1 LFGRVICHFDL
12 KLFVTQGIYI
22 SFTEKKG
29 KMNLMS
35 SKLTPFLF
43 SILLFSLFTGVLRA
57 QNIGNLSGVVLDS
70 AGVALS
76 SATVMLLKK
85 TDSTLVEFTL
95 SENDGRFRFEKISL
109 GDYLL
114 NITYLGY
121 KSFYRPLAFSATVPN
136 IALGNLILESQST
149 LLNEVVVEG
158 ERNPMS
164 IKKDTVE
171 YNAAAFQVQ
180 PNASVEDLLKKLPG
194 VQVDRSGNVQ
204 AQGETVN
211 RILVDG
217 KEFFGRDPKMATK
230 NLPANAIDKVQV
242 FDKKSDQAEFTGI
255 DDGQR
260 EKTINLTL
268 REDSRRG
275 SFGSL
280 NGGIGSQDRFQGKAN
295 LNKFGSKEKISFIGM
310 ANNINNQG
318 FSFEEYVGFT
328 GGMSRQGGFQIDGDS
343 PINNGNNTGFT
354 NTYSGGLNYTNSIN
368 KKTDLTA
375 SYFYSM
381 LDKQTDRTLFRE
393 NFLTDRTF
401 FNTEESKQN
410 NKNQSHRLNVV
421 LDHKLDSFQSI
432 RLTSRVTLRESKSLY
447 EGENATLNADFTP
460 SNQNIRTNT
469 SDGAATQLT
478 NDLLFR
484 KRLSKPGRSYSAN
497 FSFNLNNDGNF
508 GENLSENTFFRAGKN
523 RTDTI
528 KQRFEQDNERVTYGV
543 RISYTEPLFRLQYLE
558 MNYDYRHNDNNQFRE
573 VYDLAFGLNPYEK
586 FNTQLSNQYT
596 TDYNYHRGGANYRF
610 SGEKFNLTAGASL
623 QYSLLT
629 GDLILTEQHIEKK
642 YTNILPAVRM
652 RWDVGKGKNLS
663 ADYSTNVRE
672 PSLTQL
678 QPLVDNSNPLNI
690 YVGNPDLR
698 PEYSHNLATRFFS
711 FNQFSM
717 TNIFVFSNIGYTQN
731 KIRNTQIIDERYVTT
746 TRPEN
751 VANDLNISARANF
764 GTRIKPLKI
773 RINSNAGI
781 LKNKGLTYINGALST
796 TNSTN
801 LSGGLSIEN
810 QKKELFDWQ
819 LGLDWS
825 HSKTAYSIAT
835 QNARQFSVRTY
846 TANINI
852 PLFKKV
858 INVST
863 NLDYEIYSGLSAGF
877 NQAIPI
883 WNSGLSVFILKDK
896 KGELKLAAIDMLN
909 RNTGIS
915 RAADFNYTSDEQ
927 IRSLGRFFMLSFT
940 YTLKGVGGNPMGI
953 PQGMRIFM
961 R

>member
-1 LFGRVICHFDL
+1 MSTNL
-12 KLFVTQGIYI
+12 KLSLFC
-22 SFTEKKG
+22 
-29 KMNLMS
+29 
-35 SKLTPFLF
+35 LTLG
-43 SILLFSLFTGVLRA
+43 LLFCGNLSA
-57 QNIGNLSGVVLDS
+57 QNIGKLTGVISDS
-70 AGVALS
+70 TGGALS

-85 TDSTLVEFTL
+85 TDSTLVEFAL
-95 SENDGRFRFEKISL
+95 SENDGRFTFEKISL
-109 GDYLL
+109 GDFLL

-121 KSFYRPLAFSATVPN
+121 TSYYKSVSFSASSPSVD
-136 IALGNLILESQST
+136 LGKVSLEAQST
-149 LLNEVVVEG
+149 LLNEITVEG
-158 ERNPMS
+158 ERNPMT

-171 YNAAAFQVQ
+171 YNSAAFQVQ
-180 PNASVEDLLKKLPG
+180 PNANVEELLKKLPG

-230 NLPANAIDKVQV
+230 NLPASAIDKIQV
-242 FDKKSDQAEFTGI
+242 FDKKSDQAEFTGV

-268 REDSRRG
+268 KEDSRKG
-275 SFGSL
+275 SFGNV
-280 NGGIGSQDRFQGKAN
+280 NGGVGSEGRFQGKAS

-328 GGMSRQGGFQIDGDS
+328 GGMSRGGGVQIDGDS

-354 NTYSGGLNYTNSIN
+354 NTYSGGLNYTNTLSD
-368 KKTDLTA
+368 KTELNG
-375 SYFYSM
+375 SYFYSL

-393 NFLTDRTF
+393 NFLADRTF
-401 FNTEESKQN
+401 FNTEDSKQN
-410 NKNQSHRLNVV
+410 SQNQSHRLNVV

-432 RLTSRVTLRESKSLY
+432 KLTSRVTFRGSNTLY
-447 EGENATLNADFTP
+447 EGETETLNADYSP
-460 SNQNIRTNT
+460 SNSNIRTNT
-469 SDGAATQLT
+469 SEGSASQLT
-478 NDLLFR
+478 NDLLYRR
-484 KRLSKPGRSYSAN
+484 KLSKPGRSYSAN

-508 GENLSENTFFRAGKN
+508 GENLSENTFFKAGKS
-523 RTDTI
+523 RIDTI
-528 KQRFEQDNERVTYGV
+528 KQRFTQDNERISYGV
-543 RISYTEPLFRLQYLE
+543 RLSYTEPLFKKQYLE

-573 VYDLAFGLNPYEK
+573 VYDLAFGLNPFEK
-586 FNTQLSNQYT
+586 FNSQLSNKYT
-596 TDYNYHRGGANYRF
+596 TDYNYHRGGGNYRF
-610 SGEKFNLTAGASL
+610 SGEKFNLTAGASV

-629 GDLILTEQHIEKK
+629 GELILTEQNIEKK

-652 RWDVGKGKNLS
+652 RWEVGKGKNLS

-698 PEYSHNLATRFFS
+698 PEYSHNMGVRFFS

-717 TNIFVFSNIGYTQN
+717 TNLFIFSNIGYTQN
-731 KIRNTQIIDERYVTT
+731 KIRNTQVIDDQYITT

-751 VANDLNISARANF
+751 VANDLNISTRANF

-781 LKNKGLTYINGALST
+781 NRNKGLTYINGELSSTLST
-796 TNSTN
+796 SM
-801 LSGGLSIEN
+801 SGGISIEN

-819 LGLDWS
+819 IGMDWS
-825 HSKTAYSIAT
+825 NSNTSYSIAT
-835 QNARQFSVRTY
+835 QNARSFSVKTY
-846 TANINI
+846 TANINV
-852 PLFKKV
+852 PLFKKA
-858 INVST
+858 INLST

-883 WNSGLSVFILKDK
+883 WNSGLSVFVLKDK
-896 KGELKLAAIDMLN
+896 RGELKLAAIDMLN
-909 RNTGIS
+909 KNTGIS
-915 RAADFNYTSDEQ
+915 RTADFNYTSDEQ
-927 IRSLGRFFMLSFT
+927 IRSLGRYFMLSFT
-940 YTLKGVGGNPMGI
+940 YTLKGMGGNQMGM
-953 PQGMRIFM
+953 PPGGMRIFM

>member
-1 LFGRVICHFDL
+1 MSTNL
-12 KLFVTQGIYI
+12 KL
-22 SFTEKKG
+22 
-29 KMNLMS
+29 
-35 SKLTPFLF
+35 
-43 SILLFSLFTGVLRA
+43 SLFCLTLGFLCSGNLLA
-57 QNIGNLSGVVLDS
+57 QNIGKLTGVVSDS
-70 AGVALS
+70 TGGVLS

-85 TDSTLVEFTL
+85 TDSTLVEFAL
-95 SENDGRFRFEKISL
+95 SENDGRFKFEKISL
-109 GDYLL
+109 GDFLL

-121 KSFYRPLAFSATVPN
+121 SSYYTPVSFSASSPSVD
-136 IALGNLILESQST
+136 LGKVSLASQST
-149 LLNEVVVEG
+149 LLNEITVEG
-158 ERNPMS
+158 ERNPMT

-171 YNAAAFQVQ
+171 YNSAAFQVQ
-180 PNASVEDLLKKLPG
+180 PNANVEELLKKLPG

-230 NLPANAIDKVQV
+230 NLPASAIDKIQV
-242 FDKKSDQAEFTGI
+242 FDKKSDQAEFTGV

-268 REDSRRG
+268 KEDSRKG
-275 SFGSL
+275 SFGNL
-280 NGGIGSQDRFQGKAN
+280 NGGVGSEGRFQGKAS

-328 GGMSRQGGFQIDGDS
+328 GGMSRGGGIQIDGDS

-354 NTYSGGLNYTNSIN
+354 NTYSGGLNYTNTFSD
-368 KKTDLTA
+368 KTELNG
-375 SYFYSM
+375 SYFYSL

-393 NFLTDRTF
+393 NFLADRTF
-401 FNTEESKQN
+401 FNTEDSKQN
-410 NKNQSHRLNVV
+410 SQNQSHRLNVV
-421 LDHKLDSFQSI
+421 LDHKLDSFQSFK
-432 RLTSRVTLRESKSLY
+432 LTSRITFRGSNTLY
-447 EGENATLNADFTP
+447 EGETETLNADYSP
-460 SNQNIRTNT
+460 SNSNIRTNT
-469 SDGAATQLT
+469 SEGSASQLT
-478 NDLLFR
+478 NDLLYRR
-484 KRLSKPGRSYSAN
+484 KLSKPGRSYSAN

-508 GENLSENTFFRAGKN
+508 GENLSENIFFRAGKSKI
-523 RTDTI
+523 DTI
-528 KQRFEQDNERVTYGV
+528 KQRFTQDNERISYGV
-543 RISYTEPLFRLQYLE
+543 RLSYTEPLFKKQYLE

-573 VYDLAFGLNPYEK
+573 VYDLAFGLNPFEK
-586 FNTQLSNQYT
+586 FNSQLSNQYT
-596 TDYNYHRGGANYRF
+596 TDYNYHRGGGNYRF
-610 SGEKFNLTAGASL
+610 SGEKFNLTAGASV

-629 GDLILTEQHIEKK
+629 GELILTEQNIEKK

-652 RWDVGKGKNLS
+652 RWEVGKGKNLS

-698 PEYSHNLATRFFS
+698 PEYSHNMGVRFFS

-717 TNIFVFSNIGYTQN
+717 TNLFIFSNIGYTQN
-731 KIRNTQIIDERYVTT
+731 KIRNTQVIDDQYITT

-751 VANDLNISARANF
+751 VANDLNISTRANF
-764 GTRIKPLKI
+764 GTRIKPLKL

-781 LKNKGLTYINGALST
+781 VMNQGLTYINGALST

-801 LSGGLSIEN
+801 ISGGISIEN

-819 LGLDWS
+819 IGMDWRNS
-825 HSKTAYSIAT
+825 NTAYSIAT
-835 QNARQFSVRTY
+835 QNARSFSVKTY
-846 TANINI
+846 TANINV
-852 PLFKKV
+852 PLFKKA
-858 INVST
+858 INLSS

-883 WNSGLSVFILKDK
+883 WNSGLSVFVLKDK
-896 KGELKLAAIDMLN
+896 RGELKLAAIDMLN
-909 RNTGIS
+909 KNTGIS
-915 RAADFNYTSDEQ
+915 RSADFNYTSDEQ
-927 IRSLGRFFMLSFT
+927 IRSLGRYFMLSFT
-940 YTLKGVGGNPMGI
+940 YTLKGMGGNQMGM
-953 PQGMRIFM
+953 PAGGMRMFM

>member
-1 LFGRVICHFDL
+1 MLNKLNPILLTLAISLF
-12 KLFVTQGIYI
+12 
-22 SFTEKKG
+22 FTG
-29 KMNLMS
+29 MLHAQNMG
-35 SKLTPFLF
+35 KLT
-43 SILLFSLFTGVLRA
+43 
-57 QNIGNLSGVVLDS
+57 GVVLDS
-70 AGVALS
+70 AGGSLS
-76 SATVMLLKK
+76 AATVMLLKK
-85 TDSTLVEFTL
+85 ADSTLVEFAL
-95 SENDGRFRFEKISL
+95 SENDGRFNFEKISL
-109 GDYLL
+109 GDFLL
-114 NITYLGY
+114 NVTYLGY
-121 KSFYRPLAFSATVPN
+121 KSFYKPVSFTTANPTFDMGN
-136 IALGNLILESQST
+136 ILLEAQST
-149 LLNEVVVEG
+149 LLNEIVVEG
-158 ERNPMS
+158 ERNPMT

-171 YNAAAFQVQ
+171 YNSAAFQVQ
-180 PNASVEDLLKKLPG
+180 PNANVEELLKKLPG

-230 NLPANAIDKVQV
+230 NLPASAIDKIQV
-242 FDKKSDQAEFTGI
+242 FDKKSDQAEFTGV

-268 REDSRRG
+268 KEDSRKG
-275 SFGSL
+275 SFGNV
-280 NGGIGSQDRFQGKAN
+280 NGGVGSENRFQGKAS

-328 GGMSRQGGFQIDGDS
+328 GGMSRGGGIQIDGDS

-354 NTYSGGLNYTNSIN
+354 NTYSGGLNYTNTLS
-368 KKTDLTA
+368 KKTELNG
-375 SYFYSM
+375 SYFYSL

-393 NFLTDRTF
+393 NFLADRTF
-401 FNTEESKQN
+401 YNTEDSKQN
-410 NKNQSHRLNVV
+410 SKNESHRLNVV

-432 RLTSRVTLRESKSLY
+432 KLTSRVTLRSSNTLY
-447 EGENATLNADFTP
+447 EGETETLNADYSP
-460 SNQNIRTNT
+460 SNSNIRTNT
-469 SDGAATQLT
+469 SEGTASQLT
-478 NDLLFR
+478 NDLLYR
-484 KRLSKPGRSYSAN
+484 RRLSKPGRSYSAN

-508 GENLSENTFFRAGKN
+508 GENLSENTFFKAGKS
-523 RTDTI
+523 RIDTI
-528 KQRFEQDNERVTYGV
+528 KQRFDQDNERITYGV
-543 RISYTEPLFRLQYLE
+543 RLSYTEPLFKMQYLE

-573 VYDLAFGLNPYEK
+573 VYDLAFGLNPYER
-586 FNTQLSNQYT
+586 FNTQLSNKYT

-652 RWDVGKGKNLS
+652 RWEVGKGKNLS

-698 PEYSHNLATRFFS
+698 PEYSHNMGVRFFS

-717 TNIFVFSNIGYTQN
+717 TNLFIFSNIGYTQN
-731 KIRNTQIIDERYVTT
+731 KIRNTQVIDDRYITT

-751 VANDLNISARANF
+751 VANDLNLSTRANF

-781 LKNKGLTYINGALST
+781 NRNKGLTYINGALST
-796 TNSTN
+796 TNSTSI
-801 LSGGLSIEN
+801 SGGLSIEN

-819 LGLDWS
+819 IGIDWS
-825 HSKTAYSIAT
+825 NSNTSYSIAT
-835 QNARQFSVRTY
+835 QNGRQYSVKTY

-852 PLFKKV
+852 PLFKKA
-858 INVST
+858 INLSS
-863 NLDYEIYSGLSAGF
+863 NLDYEIYTGLSAGF

-883 WNSGLSVFILKDK
+883 WNSGLSVFVLKDK
-896 KGELKLAAIDMLN
+896 RGELKLAAIDMLN

-915 RAADFNYTSDEQ
+915 RTADFNYTSDEQ
-927 IRSLGRFFMLSFT
+927 IRSLGRYFMLSFT
-940 YTLKGVGGNPMGI
+940 YTLKGMGGNQMGM
-953 PQGMRIFM
+953 PPGGMRMMI
-961 R
+961 RG

>member
-1 LFGRVICHFDL
+1 MSTKLKSVLF
-12 KLFVTQGIYI
+12 
-22 SFTEKKG
+22 SFT
-29 KMNLMS
+29 LS
-35 SKLTPFLF
+35 F
-43 SILLFSLFTGVLRA
+43 LFTGLLNA
-57 QNIGNLSGVVLDS
+57 QNIGKLSGVVLDS
-70 AGVALS
+70 AGGSLN

-85 TDSTLVEFTL
+85 ADSTLIEFAL
-95 SENDGRFRFEKISL
+95 SENDGRFKFEKLSM
-109 GDYLL
+109 GDFLL
-114 NITYLGY
+114 NVTYLGY
-121 KSFYRPLAFSATVPN
+121 KSFYKSVTFSSAMPN
-136 IALGNLILESQST
+136 VNMGNVVLESQST
-149 LLNEVVVEG
+149 LMNEIVVEG
-158 ERNPMS
+158 ERNPMT

-171 YNAAAFQVQ
+171 YNSAAFQVQ
-180 PNASVEDLLKKLPG
+180 PNATVEELLKKLPG

-204 AQGETVN
+204 AQGETIN

-230 NLPANAIDKVQV
+230 NLPASAIDKIQV
-242 FDKKSDQAEFTGI
+242 FDKKSDQAEFTGV

-268 REDSRRG
+268 KEDSRKG
-275 SFGSL
+275 SFGNL
-280 NGGIGSQDRFQGKAN
+280 NGGIGTEERFQGKAS

-328 GGMSRQGGFQIDGDS
+328 GGMSRGGGAQIDGDS

-354 NTYSGGLNYTNSIN
+354 NTYSGGLNYTNTLS
-368 KKTDLTA
+368 KKTELNG
-375 SYFYSM
+375 SYFYSL

-401 FNTEESKQN
+401 FNTEDSKQN
-410 NKNQSHRLNVV
+410 SQNQSHRFNVV

-432 RLTSRVTLRESKSLY
+432 KLTSRITLRGSNTLY
-447 EGENATLNADFTP
+447 EGETATLNADYSP
-460 SNQNIRTNT
+460 SNSSTRTNT
-469 SDGAATQLT
+469 SEGTAKQLT
-478 NDLLFR
+478 NDLLYR
-484 KRLSKPGRSYSAN
+484 RRLSKPGRSYSAN

-508 GENLSENTFFRAGKN
+508 GENLSENTFFKAGKSKI
-523 RTDTI
+523 DTI
-528 KQRFEQDNERVTYGV
+528 KQRFDQDNERITYGV
-543 RISYTEPLFRLQYLE
+543 RLSYTEPLFKLQYLE

-573 VYDLAFGLNPYEK
+573 VYDLAFGLNPFEK
-586 FNTQLSNQYT
+586 FNTQLSNKFT
-596 TDYNYHRGGANYRF
+596 TDYDYHRGGANYRY
-610 SGEKFNLTAGASL
+610 SGEKFNITAGASL

-652 RWDVGKGKNLS
+652 RWEVGKGKNLS

-690 YVGNPDLR
+690 YVGNPNLR
-698 PEYSHNLATRFFS
+698 PEYSHNVGARFFS

-717 TNIFVFSNIGYTQN
+717 TNIFIFSNIGYTQN
-731 KIRNTQIIDERYVTT
+731 KIRNTQIIDERYITT

-751 VANDLNISARANF
+751 VANDLNLSTRANF
-764 GTRIKPLKI
+764 GTRIKPLKL
-773 RINSNAGI
+773 RINSNVGI
-781 LKNKGLTYINGALST
+781 NRNKGLTYINGALST

-819 LGLDWS
+819 IGIDWS
-825 HSKTAYSIAT
+825 NSKTAYSIAT
-835 QNARQFSVRTY
+835 QNARQYSVKTY

-852 PLFKKV
+852 PLFKKA
-858 INVST
+858 INLST
-863 NLDYEIYSGLSAGF
+863 NLDYEIYTGLSAGF

-883 WNSGLSVFILKDK
+883 WNSGLSVFVLKDK
-896 KGELKLAAIDMLN
+896 RGELKLAAVDMLN

-915 RAADFNYTSDEQ
+915 RSADFNYTSDEQ
-927 IRSLGRFFMLSFT
+927 IRSLGRYFMLSFT
-940 YTLKGVGGNPMGI
+940 YTLKGMGGNQMGM
-953 PQGMRIFM
+953 PAGGMRMFM

>member
-1 LFGRVICHFDL
+1 
-12 KLFVTQGIYI
+12 
-22 SFTEKKG
+22 
-29 KMNLMS
+29 
-35 SKLTPFLF
+35 
-43 SILLFSLFTGVLRA
+43 
-57 QNIGNLSGVVLDS
+57 
-70 AGVALS
+70 
-76 SATVMLLKK
+76 MLLKK
-85 TDSTLVEFTL
+85 ADSTLIEFAL
-95 SENDGRFRFEKISL
+95 SENDGRFKFEKLSM
-109 GDYLL
+109 GDFLL

-121 KSFYRPLAFSATVPN
+121 KSFYKSVTFSSAMPN
-136 IALGNLILESQST
+136 VNMGNVVLESQST
-149 LLNEVVVEG
+149 LMNEIVVEG
-158 ERNPMS
+158 ERNPMT

-171 YNAAAFQVQ
+171 YNSAAFQVQ
-180 PNASVEDLLKKLPG
+180 PNATVEELLKKLPG

-204 AQGETVN
+204 AQGETIN

-230 NLPANAIDKVQV
+230 NLPASAIDKIQV
-242 FDKKSDQAEFTGI
+242 FDKKSDQAEFTGV

-268 REDSRRG
+268 KEDSRKG
-275 SFGSL
+275 SFGNL
-280 NGGIGSQDRFQGKAN
+280 NGGIGTEERFQGKAS

-328 GGMSRQGGFQIDGDS
+328 GGMSRGGGAQIDGDS

-354 NTYSGGLNYTNSIN
+354 NTYSGGLNYTNTLS
-368 KKTDLTA
+368 KKTELNG
-375 SYFYSM
+375 SYFYSL

-393 NFLTDRTF
+393 NFLTNRTF
-401 FNTEESKQN
+401 FNTEDSKQN
-410 NKNQSHRLNVV
+410 SQNQSHRFNVV

-432 RLTSRVTLRESKSLY
+432 KLTSRITLRGSNTLY
-447 EGENATLNADFTP
+447 EGETATLNADYSP
-460 SNQNIRTNT
+460 SNSSTRTNT
-469 SDGAATQLT
+469 SEGTAKQLT
-478 NDLLFR
+478 NDLLYR
-484 KRLSKPGRSYSAN
+484 RRLSKPGRSYSAN

-508 GENLSENTFFRAGKN
+508 GENLSENTFFKAGKSKI
-523 RTDTI
+523 DTI
-528 KQRFEQDNERVTYGV
+528 KQRFDQDNERITYGV
-543 RISYTEPLFRLQYLE
+543 RLSYTEPLFKLQYLE

-573 VYDLAFGLNPYEK
+573 VYDLAFGLNPFEK
-586 FNTQLSNQYT
+586 FNTQLSNKFT
-596 TDYNYHRGGANYRF
+596 TDYDYHRGGANYRY
-610 SGEKFNLTAGASL
+610 SGEKFNITAGASL

-652 RWDVGKGKNLS
+652 RWEVGKGKNLS

-690 YVGNPDLR
+690 YVGNPNLR
-698 PEYSHNLATRFFS
+698 PEYSHNVGARFFS

-717 TNIFVFSNIGYTQN
+717 TNIFIFSNIGYTQN
-731 KIRNTQIIDERYVTT
+731 KIRNTQVIDERYITT

-751 VANDLNISARANF
+751 VANDLNLSTRANF
-764 GTRIKPLKI
+764 GTRIKPLKL
-773 RINSNAGI
+773 RINSNVGI
-781 LKNKGLTYINGALST
+781 NRNKGLTYINGALST

-819 LGLDWS
+819 IGIDWS
-825 HSKTAYSIAT
+825 NSKTAYSIAT
-835 QNARQFSVRTY
+835 QNARQYSVKTY

-852 PLFKKV
+852 PLFKKA
-858 INVST
+858 INLST
-863 NLDYEIYSGLSAGF
+863 NLDYEIYTGLSAGF

-883 WNSGLSVFILKDK
+883 WNSGLSVFVLKDK
-896 KGELKLAAIDMLN
+896 RGELKLAAVDMLN

-915 RAADFNYTSDEQ
+915 RSADFNYTSDEQ
-927 IRSLGRFFMLSFT
+927 IRSLGRYFMLSFT
-940 YTLKGVGGNPMGI
+940 YTLKGMGGNQMGM
-953 PQGMRIFM
+953 PAGGMRMFM

>member
-1 LFGRVICHFDL
+1 MSTKLKSVLF
-12 KLFVTQGIYI
+12 
-22 SFTEKKG
+22 SFT
-29 KMNLMS
+29 LS
-35 SKLTPFLF
+35 F
-43 SILLFSLFTGVLRA
+43 LFTGLLNA
-57 QNIGNLSGVVLDS
+57 QNIGKLSGVVLDS
-70 AGVALS
+70 AGGSLN

-85 TDSTLVEFTL
+85 ADSTLIEFAL
-95 SENDGRFRFEKISL
+95 SENDGRFKFEKLSM
-109 GDYLL
+109 GDFLL
-114 NITYLGY
+114 NVTYLGY
-121 KSFYRPLAFSATVPN
+121 KSFYKSVTFSSAMPN
-136 IALGNLILESQST
+136 VNMGNVVLESQST
-149 LLNEVVVEG
+149 LMNEIVVEG
-158 ERNPMS
+158 ERNPMT

-171 YNAAAFQVQ
+171 YNSAAFQVQ
-180 PNASVEDLLKKLPG
+180 PNATVEELLKKLPG

-204 AQGETVN
+204 AQGETIN

-230 NLPANAIDKVQV
+230 NLPASAIDKIQV
-242 FDKKSDQAEFTGI
+242 FDKKSDQAEFTGV

-268 REDSRRG
+268 KEDSRKG
-275 SFGSL
+275 SFGNL
-280 NGGIGSQDRFQGKAN
+280 NGGIGTEERFQGKAS

-328 GGMSRQGGFQIDGDS
+328 GGMSRGGGAQIDGDS

-354 NTYSGGLNYTNSIN
+354 NTYSGGLNYTNTLS
-368 KKTDLTA
+368 KKTELNG
-375 SYFYSM
+375 SYFYSL

-393 NFLTDRTF
+393 NFLTNRTF
-401 FNTEESKQN
+401 FNTEDSKQN
-410 NKNQSHRLNVV
+410 SQNQSHRFNVV

-432 RLTSRVTLRESKSLY
+432 KLTSRITLRGSNTLY
-447 EGENATLNADFTP
+447 EGETATLNADYSP
-460 SNQNIRTNT
+460 SNSSIRTNT
-469 SDGAATQLT
+469 SEGTAKQLT
-478 NDLLFR
+478 NDLLYR
-484 KRLSKPGRSYSAN
+484 RRLSKPGRSYSAN

-508 GENLSENTFFRAGKN
+508 GENLSENTFFKAGKSKI
-523 RTDTI
+523 DTI
-528 KQRFEQDNERVTYGV
+528 KQRFDQDNERITYGV
-543 RISYTEPLFRLQYLE
+543 RLSYTEPLFKLQYLE

-573 VYDLAFGLNPYEK
+573 VYDLAFGLNPFEK
-586 FNTQLSNQYT
+586 FNTQLSNKFT
-596 TDYNYHRGGANYRF
+596 TDYDYHRGGANYRY
-610 SGEKFNLTAGASL
+610 SGEKFNITAGASL

-652 RWDVGKGKNLS
+652 RWEVGKGKNLS

-690 YVGNPDLR
+690 YVGNPNLR
-698 PEYSHNLATRFFS
+698 PEYSHNVGARFFS

-717 TNIFVFSNIGYTQN
+717 TNIFIFSNIGYTQN
-731 KIRNTQIIDERYVTT
+731 KIRNTQIIDERYITT

-751 VANDLNISARANF
+751 VANDLNLSTRANF
-764 GTRIKPLKI
+764 GTRIKPLKL
-773 RINSNAGI
+773 RINSNVGI
-781 LKNKGLTYINGALST
+781 NRNKGLTYINGALST

-819 LGLDWS
+819 IGIDWS
-825 HSKTAYSIAT
+825 NSKTAYSIAT
-835 QNARQFSVRTY
+835 QNARQYSVKTY

-852 PLFKKV
+852 PLFKKA
-858 INVST
+858 INLST
-863 NLDYEIYSGLSAGF
+863 NLDYEIYTGLSAGF

-883 WNSGLSVFILKDK
+883 WNSGLSVFVLKDK
-896 KGELKLAAIDMLN
+896 RGELKLAAVDMLN

-915 RAADFNYTSDEQ
+915 RSADFNYTSDEQ
-927 IRSLGRFFMLSFT
+927 IRSLGRYFMLSFT
-940 YTLKGVGGNPMGI
+940 YTLKGMGGNQMGM
-953 PQGMRIFM
+953 PAGGMRMFM

>member
-1 LFGRVICHFDL
+1 MSTNL
-12 KLFVTQGIYI
+12 KLSLFCLSLG
-22 SFTEKKG
+22 
-29 KMNLMS
+29 
-35 SKLTPFLF
+35 FLF
-43 SILLFSLFTGVLRA
+43 SGNLSS
-57 QNIGNLSGVVLDS
+57 QNIGKLTGVVSDS
-70 AGVALS
+70 TGGALS

-85 TDSTLVEFTL
+85 TDSTLVEFAL
-95 SENDGRFRFEKISL
+95 SENDGRFTFEKISV
-109 GDYLL
+109 GDFLL

-121 KSFYRPLAFSATVPN
+121 TSYYKTVSFSASNPSLD
-136 IALGNLILESQST
+136 LGKVSLASQST
-149 LLNEVVVEG
+149 LLNEITVEG
-158 ERNPMS
+158 ERNPMT

-171 YNAAAFQVQ
+171 YNSAAFQVQ
-180 PNASVEDLLKKLPG
+180 PNANVEELLKKLPG

-230 NLPANAIDKVQV
+230 NLPASAIDKIQV
-242 FDKKSDQAEFTGI
+242 FDKKSDQAEFTGV

-268 REDSRRG
+268 KEDSRKG
-275 SFGSL
+275 SFGNV
-280 NGGIGSQDRFQGKAN
+280 NGGVGSEGRFQGKAS

-328 GGMSRQGGFQIDGDS
+328 GGMARGGGVQIDGDS

-354 NTYSGGLNYTNSIN
+354 NTYSGGLNYTNTLSE
-368 KKTDLTA
+368 KTELNG
-375 SYFYSM
+375 SYFYSL

-393 NFLTDRTF
+393 NFLADRTF
-401 FNTEESKQN
+401 FNTEDSKQN
-410 NKNQSHRLNVV
+410 SQNQSHRLNVV

-432 RLTSRVTLRESKSLY
+432 KLTSRVTFRGSNTFY
-447 EGENATLNADFTP
+447 EGETETLNADYSP
-460 SNQNIRTNT
+460 SNSNVRTNT
-469 SDGAATQLT
+469 SEGSASQLT
-478 NDLLFR
+478 NDLLYRR
-484 KRLSKPGRSYSAN
+484 KLSKPGRSYSAN

-508 GENLSENTFFRAGKN
+508 GENLSENTFFKAGKS
-523 RTDTI
+523 RIDTI
-528 KQRFEQDNERVTYGV
+528 KQRFTQDNERISYGV
-543 RISYTEPLFRLQYLE
+543 RLSYTEPLFKKQYLE

-573 VYDLAFGLNPYEK
+573 VYDLAFGLNPFEK
-586 FNTQLSNQYT
+586 FNSQLSNKYT
-596 TDYNYHRGGANYRF
+596 TDYNYHRGGGNYRF
-610 SGEKFNLTAGASL
+610 SGEKFNLTAGASI

-629 GDLILTEQHIEKK
+629 GELILTEQNIEKK

-652 RWDVGKGKNLS
+652 RWEVGKGKNLS

-698 PEYSHNLATRFFS
+698 PEYSHNMGVRFFS

-717 TNIFVFSNIGYTQN
+717 TNLFIFSNIGYTQN
-731 KIRNTQIIDERYVTT
+731 KIRNTQVIDDRYITT

-751 VANDLNISARANF
+751 VANDLNISTRANF

-781 LKNKGLTYINGALST
+781 NRNKGLTYINGALS
-796 TNSTN
+796 ST
-801 LSGGLSIEN
+801 LSTSMSGGISIEN
-810 QKKELFDWQ
+810 QKKDLFDWQ
-819 LGLDWS
+819 IGMDWS
-825 HSKTAYSIAT
+825 NSNTSYSIAT
-835 QNARQFSVRTY
+835 QNARSFSVKTY
-846 TANINI
+846 TANINV
-852 PLFKKV
+852 PLFKKA
-858 INVST
+858 INLST

-883 WNSGLSVFILKDK
+883 WNSGLSVFVLKDK
-896 KGELKLAAIDMLN
+896 RGELKLAAIDMLN
-909 RNTGIS
+909 KNTGIS
-915 RAADFNYTSDEQ
+915 RTADFNYTSDEQ
-927 IRSLGRFFMLSFT
+927 IRSLGRYFMLSFT
-940 YTLKGVGGNPMGI
+940 YTLKGMGGNQMGM
-953 PQGMRIFM
+953 PPGGMRIFM

>member
-1 LFGRVICHFDL
+1 MSTKL
-12 KLFVTQGIYI
+12 K
-22 SFTEKKG
+22 SF
-29 KMNLMS
+29 LY
-35 SKLTPFLF
+35 FLF
-43 SILLFSLFTGVLRA
+43 LSTLLTVNLNA
-57 QNIGNLSGVVLDS
+57 QNMGKLSGVVLDS
-70 AGVALS
+70 AGGTLS

-85 TDSTLVEFTL
+85 ADSTLVEFAL
-95 SENDGRFRFEKISL
+95 SENDGRFKFEKL
-109 GDYLL
+109 AMGDFLL
-114 NITYLGY
+114 NVTYLGY
-121 KSFYRPLAFSATVPN
+121 KSFYKPVTFSSATPN
-136 IALGNLILESQST
+136 VDMGNVVLESQST
-149 LLNEVVVEG
+149 LLNEITVEG
-158 ERNPMS
+158 ERNPMT

-171 YNAAAFQVQ
+171 YNSAAFQVQ
-180 PNASVEDLLKKLPG
+180 PNANVEELLKKLPG

-230 NLPANAIDKVQV
+230 NLPASAIDKIQV
-242 FDKKSDQAEFTGI
+242 FDKKSDQAEFTGV

-268 REDSRRG
+268 KEDSRKG
-275 SFGSL
+275 SFGNL
-280 NGGIGSQDRFQGKAN
+280 NGGIGSEERFQGKAS

-328 GGMSRQGGFQIDGDS
+328 GGMSRGGGIQIDGDS

-354 NTYSGGLNYTNSIN
+354 NTYSGGLNYTNTLSKN
-368 KKTDLTA
+368 TELNG
-375 SYFYSM
+375 SYFYSL

-393 NFLTDRTF
+393 NFLADRTF
-401 FNTEESKQN
+401 FNTEDSKQN
-410 NKNQSHRLNVV
+410 NRNLSHRLNVV
-421 LDHKLDSFQSI
+421 LDHKLDSFQSLK
-432 RLTSRVTLRESKSLY
+432 LTSRVTLRESNTLY
-447 EGENATLNADFTP
+447 DGETSTLNADYSP
-460 SNQNIRTNT
+460 SNSNIRTNT
-469 SDGAATQLT
+469 SEGAATQLT
-478 NDLLFR
+478 NDLLYR
-484 KRLSKPGRSYSAN
+484 RRLSKPGRSYSAN

-508 GENLSENTFFRAGKN
+508 GENLSENTFFKAGKS

-528 KQRFEQDNERVTYGV
+528 KQRFDQDNERITYGV
-543 RISYTEPLFRLQYLE
+543 RLSYTEPLFKLQYLE

-573 VYDLAFGLNPYEK
+573 VYDLAFGLNPFEK
-586 FNTQLSNQYT
+586 FNSQLSNKYT
-596 TDYNYHRGGANYRF
+596 TDYNYHRGGANYRY
-610 SGEKFNLTAGASL
+610 SGEKFNITAGASL

-652 RWDVGKGKNLS
+652 RWEVGKGKNLS

-698 PEYSHNLATRFFS
+698 PEYSHNVGARFFS

-717 TNIFVFSNIGYTQN
+717 TNIFIFSNIGYTQN
-731 KIRNTQIIDERYVTT
+731 KIRNTQVIDDRYITT

-751 VANDLNISARANF
+751 VANDLNFSTRANF

-781 LKNKGLTYINGALST
+781 IRNKGLTYINGALST

-819 LGLDWS
+819 IGIDWTN
-825 HSKTAYSIAT
+825 SKTSYSIAT
-835 QNARQFSVRTY
+835 QNAREYSVRTY

-852 PLFKKV
+852 PLFKKA
-858 INVST
+858 INLSS

-915 RAADFNYTSDEQ
+915 RSADFNYTSDEQ
-927 IRSLGRFFMLSFT
+927 IRSLGRYFMLSFT
-940 YTLKGVGGNPMGI
+940 YSIKGKGMVNNPMGM
-953 PQGMRIFM
+953 PSGTRIFM

>member
-1 LFGRVICHFDL
+1 
-12 KLFVTQGIYI
+12 
-22 SFTEKKG
+22 
-29 KMNLMS
+29 MNLMS

-652 RWDVGKGKNLS
+652 RWEVGKGKNLS

>member
-1 LFGRVICHFDL
+1 MSTNL
-12 KLFVTQGIYI
+12 KLIIF
-22 SFTEKKG
+22 F
-29 KMNLMS
+29 
-35 SKLTPFLF
+35 LTLG
-43 SILLFSLFTGVLRA
+43 LLFCGNLSA
-57 QNIGNLSGVVLDS
+57 QNIGKLTGVVSDS
-70 AGVALS
+70 TGGALS

-85 TDSTLVEFTL
+85 TDSTLVEFAL
-95 SENDGRFRFEKISL
+95 SENDGRFKFEKISL
-109 GDYLL
+109 GDFLL

-121 KSFYRPLAFSATVPN
+121 TSFYKSVSFSTSSPS
-136 IALGNLILESQST
+136 IDLGKVSLEAQST
-149 LLNEVVVEG
+149 LLNEITVEG
-158 ERNPMS
+158 ERNPMT

-171 YNAAAFQVQ
+171 YNSAAFQVQ
-180 PNASVEDLLKKLPG
+180 PNANVEELLKKLPG

-230 NLPANAIDKVQV
+230 NLPASAIDKIQV
-242 FDKKSDQAEFTGI
+242 FDKKSDQAEFTGV

-268 REDSRRG
+268 KEDSRKG
-275 SFGSL
+275 SFGNL
-280 NGGIGSQDRFQGKAN
+280 NGGVGSEGRFQGKAS

-328 GGMSRQGGFQIDGDS
+328 GGMSRGGGVQIDGDS

-354 NTYSGGLNYTNSIN
+354 NTYSGGLNYTNTLSD
-368 KKTDLTA
+368 KTELNG
-375 SYFYSM
+375 SYFYSL

-393 NFLTDRTF
+393 NFLADRTF
-401 FNTEESKQN
+401 FNTEDSKQN
-410 NKNQSHRLNVV
+410 SQNQSHRLNVV

-432 RLTSRVTLRESKSLY
+432 KLTSRVTFRGSNTLY
-447 EGENATLNADFTP
+447 EGETETLNSDYSP
-460 SNQNIRTNT
+460 SNSNIRINT
-469 SDGAATQLT
+469 SEGSASQVT
-478 NDLLFR
+478 NDLLYRR
-484 KRLSKPGRSYSAN
+484 KLSKPGRSYSAN

-508 GENLSENTFFRAGKN
+508 GENLSENTFFKAGKS
-523 RTDTI
+523 RIDTI
-528 KQRFEQDNERVTYGV
+528 KQRFTQDNERISYGV
-543 RISYTEPLFRLQYLE
+543 RLSYTEPLFKKQYLE

-573 VYDLAFGLNPYEK
+573 VYDLAFGLNPFEK
-586 FNTQLSNQYT
+586 FNSQLSNKYT
-596 TDYNYHRGGANYRF
+596 TDYNYHRGGGNYRF
-610 SGEKFNLTAGASL
+610 SGEKFNLTAGASI

-629 GDLILTEQHIEKK
+629 GELILTEQNIEKK

-652 RWDVGKGKNLS
+652 RWEVGKGKNLS

-698 PEYSHNLATRFFS
+698 PEYSHNMGVRFFS

-717 TNIFVFSNIGYTQN
+717 TNLFIFSNIGYTQN
-731 KIRNTQIIDERYVTT
+731 KIRNTQVIDDRYITT

-751 VANDLNISARANF
+751 VANDLNISTRANF
-764 GTRIKPLKI
+764 GTRIKPLKL

-781 LKNKGLTYINGALST
+781 VMNQGLTYINGALST

-801 LSGGLSIEN
+801 ISGGISIEN
-810 QKKELFDWQ
+810 QKKDLFDWQ
-819 LGLDWS
+819 IGMDWRNS
-825 HSKTAYSIAT
+825 NTSYSIAT
-835 QNARQFSVRTY
+835 QNARSFSVKTY
-846 TANINI
+846 TANINV
-852 PLFKKV
+852 PLFKKA
-858 INVST
+858 INLST

-883 WNSGLSVFILKDK
+883 WNSGLSVFVLKDK
-896 KGELKLAAIDMLN
+896 RGELKLAAIDMLN
-909 RNTGIS
+909 KNTGIS
-915 RAADFNYTSDEQ
+915 RNADFNYTSDEQ
-927 IRSLGRFFMLSFT
+927 IRSLGRYFMLSFT
-940 YTLKGVGGNPMGI
+940 YTLKGMGGNQMGM
-953 PQGMRIFM
+953 PAGGMRMFM

>member
-1 LFGRVICHFDL
+1 MSTKL
-12 KLFVTQGIYI
+12 KFYFFV
-22 SFTEKKG
+22 SF
-29 KMNLMS
+29 L
-35 SKLTPFLF
+35 
-43 SILLFSLFTGVLRA
+43 ITGTLNA
-57 QNIGNLSGVVLDS
+57 QNIGKLSGVVLDS
-70 AGVALS
+70 AGGSLS

-85 TDSTLVEFTL
+85 ADSTLVEFAL
-95 SENDGRFRFEKISL
+95 SENDGRFKFEKVSI

-114 NITYLGY
+114 NVTYLGY
-121 KSFYRPLAFSATVPN
+121 KSFYKPVTFSSSAPN
-136 IALGNLILESQST
+136 IDMGNVLLESQST
-149 LLNEVVVEG
+149 LLNEITVEG
-158 ERNPMS
+158 ERNPMT

-171 YNAAAFQVQ
+171 YNSAAFQVQ
-180 PNASVEDLLKKLPG
+180 PNANVEELLKKLPG

-230 NLPANAIDKVQV
+230 NLPASAIDKIQV
-242 FDKKSDQAEFTGI
+242 FDKKSDQAEFTGV

-268 REDSRRG
+268 KEDSRKG
-275 SFGSL
+275 SFGNL
-280 NGGIGSQDRFQGKAN
+280 NGGIGSEERFQGKAS

-328 GGMSRQGGFQIDGDS
+328 GGMSRGGGIQIDGDS

-354 NTYSGGLNYTNSIN
+354 NTYSGGLNYTNTLSKN
-368 KKTDLTA
+368 TELNG
-375 SYFYSM
+375 SYFYSL

-393 NFLTDRTF
+393 NFLADRTF
-401 FNTEESKQN
+401 FNTEDSKQN
-410 NKNQSHRLNVV
+410 NRNLSHRLNVV
-421 LDHKLDSFQSI
+421 LDHKIDSFQSLK
-432 RLTSRVTLRESKSLY
+432 LTSRVTLRESNTLY
-447 EGENATLNADFTP
+447 EGETSTLNADYSP
-460 SNQNIRTNT
+460 SNSNIRTNT
-469 SDGAATQLT
+469 SEGAATQLT

-484 KRLSKPGRSYSAN
+484 KRLAKPGRSYSAN

-508 GENLSENTFFRAGKN
+508 GENLSENTFFKAGKS

-528 KQRFEQDNERVTYGV
+528 KQRFDQDNERITYGV
-543 RISYTEPLFRLQYLE
+543 RLSYTEPLFKLQYLE

-573 VYDLAFGLNPYEK
+573 VYDLAFGLNPFEK
-586 FNTQLSNQYT
+586 FNSQLSNKYT
-596 TDYNYHRGGANYRF
+596 TDYNYHRGGANYRY
-610 SGEKFNLTAGASL
+610 SGEKFNITAGASL

-652 RWDVGKGKNLS
+652 RWEVGKGKNLS

-698 PEYSHNLATRFFS
+698 PEYSHNVGARFFS

-717 TNIFVFSNIGYTQN
+717 TNIFIFSNIGYTQN
-731 KIRNTQIIDERYVTT
+731 KIRNTQVIDDRYITT

-751 VANDLNISARANF
+751 VANDLNFSTRANF

-781 LKNKGLTYINGALST
+781 NRNKGLTYINGALST

-801 LSGGLSIEN
+801 LSGGISIEN

-819 LGLDWS
+819 IGIDWS
-825 HSKTAYSIAT
+825 NSNTSYSIAT
-835 QNARQFSVRTY
+835 QNARQYSVKTY
-846 TANINI
+846 TANVNI
-852 PLFKKV
+852 PLFKKA
-858 INVST
+858 INLSS
-863 NLDYEIYSGLSAGF
+863 NLDYEIYTGLSAGF

-896 KGELKLAAIDMLN
+896 KGELKLAAVDMLN

-915 RAADFNYTSDEQ
+915 RSADFNYTSDEQ
-927 IRSLGRFFMLSFT
+927 IRSLGRYFMLSFT
-940 YTLKGVGGNPMGI
+940 YSIKGKGMVSNPMGM
-953 PQGMRIFM
+953 PPGTRIFM
-961 R
+961 RQ

>member
-1 LFGRVICHFDL
+1 MSTKLKSVLF
-12 KLFVTQGIYI
+12 
-22 SFTEKKG
+22 SFT
-29 KMNLMS
+29 LS
-35 SKLTPFLF
+35 F
-43 SILLFSLFTGVLRA
+43 LFTGFLNA
-57 QNIGNLSGVVLDS
+57 QNIGKLSGVVLDS
-70 AGVALS
+70 AGGSLN

-85 TDSTLVEFTL
+85 ADSTLIEFAL
-95 SENDGRFRFEKISL
+95 SENDGRFKFEKLSM
-109 GDYLL
+109 GDFLL
-114 NITYLGY
+114 NVTYLGY
-121 KSFYRPLAFSATVPN
+121 KSFYKSVTFSSAMPN
-136 IALGNLILESQST
+136 VNMGNVVLESQST
-149 LLNEVVVEG
+149 LMNEIVVEG
-158 ERNPMS
+158 ERNPMT

-171 YNAAAFQVQ
+171 YNSAAFQVQ
-180 PNASVEDLLKKLPG
+180 PNATVEELLKKLPG

-204 AQGETVN
+204 AQGETIN

-230 NLPANAIDKVQV
+230 NLPASAIDKIQV
-242 FDKKSDQAEFTGI
+242 FDKKSDQAEFTGV

-268 REDSRRG
+268 KEDSRKG
-275 SFGSL
+275 SFGNL
-280 NGGIGSQDRFQGKAN
+280 NGGIGTEERFQGKAS

-328 GGMSRQGGFQIDGDS
+328 GGMSRGGGVQIDGDS

-354 NTYSGGLNYTNSIN
+354 NTYSGGLNYTNTLS
-368 KKTDLTA
+368 KKTELNG
-375 SYFYSM
+375 SYFYSL

-393 NFLTDRTF
+393 NFLTNRTF
-401 FNTEESKQN
+401 FNTEDSKQN
-410 NKNQSHRLNVV
+410 SQNQSHRFNVV

-432 RLTSRVTLRESKSLY
+432 KLTSRITLRGSNTLY
-447 EGENATLNADFTP
+447 EGETATLNADYSP
-460 SNQNIRTNT
+460 SNSSIRTNT
-469 SDGAATQLT
+469 SEGTAKQLT
-478 NDLLFR
+478 NDLLYR
-484 KRLSKPGRSYSAN
+484 RRLSKPGRSYSAN

-508 GENLSENTFFRAGKN
+508 GENLSENTFFKAGKSKI
-523 RTDTI
+523 DTI
-528 KQRFEQDNERVTYGV
+528 KQRFDQDNERITYGV
-543 RISYTEPLFRLQYLE
+543 RLSYTEPLFKLQYLE

-573 VYDLAFGLNPYEK
+573 VYDLAFGLNPFEK
-586 FNTQLSNQYT
+586 FNTQLSNKFT
-596 TDYNYHRGGANYRF
+596 TDYDYHRGGANYRY
-610 SGEKFNLTAGASL
+610 SGEKFNITAGASL

-652 RWDVGKGKNLS
+652 RWEVGKGKNLS

-690 YVGNPDLR
+690 YVGNPNLR
-698 PEYSHNLATRFFS
+698 PEYSHNVGARFFS

-717 TNIFVFSNIGYTQN
+717 TNIFIFSNIGYTQN
-731 KIRNTQIIDERYVTT
+731 KIRNTQIIDERYITT

-751 VANDLNISARANF
+751 VANDLNLSTRANF
-764 GTRIKPLKI
+764 GTRIKPLKL
-773 RINSNAGI
+773 RINSNVGI
-781 LKNKGLTYINGALST
+781 NRNKGLTYINGALST

-819 LGLDWS
+819 IGIDWS
-825 HSKTAYSIAT
+825 NSKTAYSIAT
-835 QNARQFSVRTY
+835 QNARQYSVKTY

-852 PLFKKV
+852 PLFKKA
-858 INVST
+858 INLST
-863 NLDYEIYSGLSAGF
+863 NLDYEIYTGLSAGF

-883 WNSGLSVFILKDK
+883 WNSGLSVFVLKDK
-896 KGELKLAAIDMLN
+896 RGELKLAAVDMLN

-915 RAADFNYTSDEQ
+915 RSADFNYTSDEQ
-927 IRSLGRFFMLSFT
+927 IRSLGRYFMLSFT
-940 YTLKGVGGNPMGI
+940 YTLKGMGGNQMGM
-953 PQGMRIFM
+953 PAGGMRMFM

>member
-1 LFGRVICHFDL
+1 MSTKL
-12 KLFVTQGIYI
+12 K
-22 SFTEKKG
+22 SF
-29 KMNLMS
+29 LY
-35 SKLTPFLF
+35 FLF
-43 SILLFSLFTGVLRA
+43 LSTLLTVNLNA
-57 QNIGNLSGVVLDS
+57 QNMGKLSGVVLDS
-70 AGVALS
+70 AGGTLS

-85 TDSTLVEFTL
+85 ADSTLVEFAL
-95 SENDGRFRFEKISL
+95 SENDGRFKFEKL
-109 GDYLL
+109 AMGDFLL
-114 NITYLGY
+114 NVTYLGY
-121 KSFYRPLAFSATVPN
+121 KSFYNPVTFSSATPN
-136 IALGNLILESQST
+136 VDMGNVVLESQST
-149 LLNEVVVEG
+149 LLNEITVEG
-158 ERNPMS
+158 ERNPMT

-171 YNAAAFQVQ
+171 YNSAAFQVQ
-180 PNASVEDLLKKLPG
+180 PNANVEELLKKLPG

-230 NLPANAIDKVQV
+230 NLPASAIDKIQV
-242 FDKKSDQAEFTGI
+242 FDKKSDQAEFTGV

-268 REDSRRG
+268 KEDSRKG
-275 SFGSL
+275 SFGNL
-280 NGGIGSQDRFQGKAN
+280 NGGIGSEERFQGKAS

-328 GGMSRQGGFQIDGDS
+328 GGMSRGGGIQIDGDS

-354 NTYSGGLNYTNSIN
+354 NTYSGGLNYTNTLSKN
-368 KKTDLTA
+368 TELNG
-375 SYFYSM
+375 SYFYSL

-393 NFLTDRTF
+393 NFLADRTF
-401 FNTEESKQN
+401 FNTEDSKQN
-410 NKNQSHRLNVV
+410 NRNLSHRLNVV
-421 LDHKLDSFQSI
+421 LDHKLDSFQSLK
-432 RLTSRVTLRESKSLY
+432 LTSRVTLRESNTLY
-447 EGENATLNADFTP
+447 DGETSTLNADYSP
-460 SNQNIRTNT
+460 SNSNIRTNT
-469 SDGAATQLT
+469 SEGAATQLT
-478 NDLLFR
+478 NDLLYR
-484 KRLSKPGRSYSAN
+484 RRLSKPGRSYSAN

-508 GENLSENTFFRAGKN
+508 GENLSENTFFKAGKS

-528 KQRFEQDNERVTYGV
+528 KQRFDQDNERITYGV
-543 RISYTEPLFRLQYLE
+543 RLSYTEPLFKLQYLE

-573 VYDLAFGLNPYEK
+573 VYDLAFGLNPFEK
-586 FNTQLSNQYT
+586 FNSQLSNKYT
-596 TDYNYHRGGANYRF
+596 TDYNYHRGGANYRY
-610 SGEKFNLTAGASL
+610 SGEKFNITAGASL

-652 RWDVGKGKNLS
+652 RWEVGKGKNLS

-698 PEYSHNLATRFFS
+698 PEYSHNVGARFFS

-717 TNIFVFSNIGYTQN
+717 TNIFIFSNIGYTQN
-731 KIRNTQIIDERYVTT
+731 KIRNTQVIDDRYITT

-751 VANDLNISARANF
+751 VANDLNFSTRANF

-781 LKNKGLTYINGALST
+781 IRNKGLTYINGALST

-819 LGLDWS
+819 IGIDWTN
-825 HSKTAYSIAT
+825 SKTSYSIAT
-835 QNARQFSVRTY
+835 QNARDYSVRTY

-852 PLFKKV
+852 PLFKKA
-858 INVST
+858 INLSS

-915 RAADFNYTSDEQ
+915 RSADFNYTSDEQ
-927 IRSLGRFFMLSFT
+927 IRSLGRYFMLSFT
-940 YTLKGVGGNPMGI
+940 YSIKGKGMVNNPMGM
-953 PQGMRIFM
+953 PSGTRIFM

>member
-85 TDSTLVEFTL
+85 TDSTLVEFAL

-652 RWDVGKGKNLS
+652 RWEVGKGKNLS

>member
-1 LFGRVICHFDL
+1 MSTKLKSVLF
-12 KLFVTQGIYI
+12 
-22 SFTEKKG
+22 SFT
-29 KMNLMS
+29 LS
-35 SKLTPFLF
+35 F
-43 SILLFSLFTGVLRA
+43 LFTGLLNA
-57 QNIGNLSGVVLDS
+57 QNIGKLSGVVLDS
-70 AGVALS
+70 AGGSLN

-85 TDSTLVEFTL
+85 ADSTLIEFAL
-95 SENDGRFRFEKISL
+95 SENDGRFKFEKLSM
-109 GDYLL
+109 GDFLL
-114 NITYLGY
+114 NVTYLGY
-121 KSFYRPLAFSATVPN
+121 KSFYKSVTFSSAMPN
-136 IALGNLILESQST
+136 VNMGNVVLESQST
-149 LLNEVVVEG
+149 LMNEIVVEG
-158 ERNPMS
+158 ERNPMT

-171 YNAAAFQVQ
+171 YNSAAFQVQ
-180 PNASVEDLLKKLPG
+180 PNATVEELLKKLPG

-204 AQGETVN
+204 AQGETIN

-230 NLPANAIDKVQV
+230 NLPASAIDKIQV
-242 FDKKSDQAEFTGI
+242 FDKKSDQAEFTGV

-268 REDSRRG
+268 KEDSRKG
-275 SFGSL
+275 SFGNL
-280 NGGIGSQDRFQGKAN
+280 NGGIGTEERFQGKAS

-328 GGMSRQGGFQIDGDS
+328 GGMSRGGGAQIDGDS

-354 NTYSGGLNYTNSIN
+354 NTYSGGLNYTNTLS
-368 KKTDLTA
+368 KKTELNG
-375 SYFYSM
+375 SYFYSL

-393 NFLTDRTF
+393 NFLTNRTF
-401 FNTEESKQN
+401 FNTEDSKQN
-410 NKNQSHRLNVV
+410 SQNQSHRFNVV

-432 RLTSRVTLRESKSLY
+432 KLTSRITLRGSNTLY
-447 EGENATLNADFTP
+447 EGETATLNADYSP
-460 SNQNIRTNT
+460 SNSSTRTNT
-469 SDGAATQLT
+469 SEGTAKQLT
-478 NDLLFR
+478 NDLLYR
-484 KRLSKPGRSYSAN
+484 RRLSKPGRSYSAN

-508 GENLSENTFFRAGKN
+508 GENLSENTFFKAGKSKI
-523 RTDTI
+523 DTI
-528 KQRFEQDNERVTYGV
+528 KQRFDQDNERITYGV
-543 RISYTEPLFRLQYLE
+543 RLSYTEPLFKLQYLE

-573 VYDLAFGLNPYEK
+573 VYDLAFGLNPFEK
-586 FNTQLSNQYT
+586 FNTQLSNKFT
-596 TDYNYHRGGANYRF
+596 TDYDYHRGGANYRY
-610 SGEKFNLTAGASL
+610 SGEKFNITAGASL

-652 RWDVGKGKNLS
+652 RWEVGKGKNLS

-690 YVGNPDLR
+690 YVGNPNLR
-698 PEYSHNLATRFFS
+698 PEYSHNVGARFFS

-717 TNIFVFSNIGYTQN
+717 TNIFIFSNIGYTQN
-731 KIRNTQIIDERYVTT
+731 KIRNTQVIDERYITT

-751 VANDLNISARANF
+751 VANDLNLSTRANF
-764 GTRIKPLKI
+764 GTRIKPLKL
-773 RINSNAGI
+773 RINSNVGI
-781 LKNKGLTYINGALST
+781 NRNKGLTYINGALST

-819 LGLDWS
+819 IGIDWS
-825 HSKTAYSIAT
+825 NSKTAYSIAT
-835 QNARQFSVRTY
+835 QNARQYSVKTY

-852 PLFKKV
+852 PLFKKA
-858 INVST
+858 INLST
-863 NLDYEIYSGLSAGF
+863 NLDYEIYTGLSAGF

-883 WNSGLSVFILKDK
+883 WNSGLSVFVLKDK
-896 KGELKLAAIDMLN
+896 RGELKLAAVDMLN

-915 RAADFNYTSDEQ
+915 RSADFNYTSDEQ
-927 IRSLGRFFMLSFT
+927 IRSLGRYFMLSFT
-940 YTLKGVGGNPMGI
+940 YTLKGMGGNQMGM
-953 PQGMRIFM
+953 PAGGMRMFM

>member
-1 LFGRVICHFDL
+1 MSTNL
-12 KLFVTQGIYI
+12 KL
-22 SFTEKKG
+22 
-29 KMNLMS
+29 
-35 SKLTPFLF
+35 
-43 SILLFSLFTGVLRA
+43 SLFCLTLGFLCSGNLLA
-57 QNIGNLSGVVLDS
+57 QNIGKLTGVVSDS
-70 AGVALS
+70 TGGVLS

-85 TDSTLVEFTL
+85 TDSTLVEFAL
-95 SENDGRFRFEKISL
+95 SENDGRFKFEKISL
-109 GDYLL
+109 GDFLL

-121 KSFYRPLAFSATVPN
+121 SSYYTPVSFSASSPSVD
-136 IALGNLILESQST
+136 LGKVSLASQST
-149 LLNEVVVEG
+149 LLNEITVEG
-158 ERNPMS
+158 ERNPMT

-171 YNAAAFQVQ
+171 YNSAAFQVQ
-180 PNASVEDLLKKLPG
+180 PNANVEELLKKLPG

-230 NLPANAIDKVQV
+230 NLPASAIDKIQV
-242 FDKKSDQAEFTGI
+242 FDKKSDQAEFTGV

-268 REDSRRG
+268 KEDSRKG
-275 SFGSL
+275 SFGNL
-280 NGGIGSQDRFQGKAN
+280 NGGVGSEGRFQGKAS

-328 GGMSRQGGFQIDGDS
+328 GGMSRGGGIQIDGDS

-354 NTYSGGLNYTNSIN
+354 NTYSGGLNYTNTFSD
-368 KKTDLTA
+368 KTELNG
-375 SYFYSM
+375 SYFYSL

-393 NFLTDRTF
+393 NFLADRTF
-401 FNTEESKQN
+401 FNTEDSKQN
-410 NKNQSHRLNVV
+410 SQNQSHRLNVV
-421 LDHKLDSFQSI
+421 LDHKLDSFQSFK
-432 RLTSRVTLRESKSLY
+432 LTSRITFRGSNTLY
-447 EGENATLNADFTP
+447 EGETETLNADYSP
-460 SNQNIRTNT
+460 SNSNIRTNT
-469 SDGAATQLT
+469 SEGSASQLT
-478 NDLLFR
+478 NDLLYRR
-484 KRLSKPGRSYSAN
+484 KLSKPGRSYSAN

-508 GENLSENTFFRAGKN
+508 GENLSENIFFRAGKSKI
-523 RTDTI
+523 DTI
-528 KQRFEQDNERVTYGV
+528 KQRFTQDNERISYGV
-543 RISYTEPLFRLQYLE
+543 RLSYTEPLFKKQYLE

-573 VYDLAFGLNPYEK
+573 VYDLAFGLNPFEK
-586 FNTQLSNQYT
+586 FNSQLSNQYT
-596 TDYNYHRGGANYRF
+596 TDYNYHRGGGNYRF
-610 SGEKFNLTAGASL
+610 SGEKFNLTAGASV

-629 GDLILTEQHIEKK
+629 GELILTEQNIEKK

-652 RWDVGKGKNLS
+652 RWEVGKGKNLS

-698 PEYSHNLATRFFS
+698 PEYSHNMGVRFFS

-717 TNIFVFSNIGYTQN
+717 TNLFIFSNIGYTQN
-731 KIRNTQIIDERYVTT
+731 KIRNTQVIDDQYITT

-751 VANDLNISARANF
+751 VANDLNISTRANF
-764 GTRIKPLKI
+764 GTRIKPLKL

-781 LKNKGLTYINGALST
+781 VMNQGLTYINGALST

-801 LSGGLSIEN
+801 ISGGISIEN

-819 LGLDWS
+819 IGMDWRNS
-825 HSKTAYSIAT
+825 NTAYSIAT
-835 QNARQFSVRTY
+835 QNARSFSVKTY
-846 TANINI
+846 TANINV
-852 PLFKKV
+852 PLFKKA
-858 INVST
+858 INLST

-883 WNSGLSVFILKDK
+883 WNSGLSVFVLKDK
-896 KGELKLAAIDMLN
+896 RGELKLAAIDMLN
-909 RNTGIS
+909 KNTGIS
-915 RAADFNYTSDEQ
+915 RNAYFNYTSDEQ
-927 IRSLGRFFMLSFT
+927 IRSLGRYFMLSFT
-940 YTLKGVGGNPMGI
+940 YTLKGMGGNQMGM
-953 PQGMRIFM
+953 PPGGMRMFM

>member
-1 LFGRVICHFDL
+1 
-12 KLFVTQGIYI
+12 
-22 SFTEKKG
+22 
-29 KMNLMS
+29 MNLMS

-773 RINSNAGI
+773 RINSNAGF

>member
-1 LFGRVICHFDL
+1 MSTNL
-12 KLFVTQGIYI
+12 KLILFCLALGLQFCG
-22 SFTEKKG
+22 
-29 KMNLMS
+29 NLS
-35 SKLTPFLF
+35 
-43 SILLFSLFTGVLRA
+43 A
-57 QNIGNLSGVVLDS
+57 QNIGKLTGVVSDS
-70 AGVALS
+70 TGGSLS
-76 SATVMLLKK
+76 SATVMLLRK
-85 TDSTLVEFTL
+85 TDSTLVEFAL
-95 SENDGRFRFEKISL
+95 SENDGRFKFEKISL
-109 GDYLL
+109 GDFLL

-121 KSFYRPLAFSATVPN
+121 TSYYTSVSFSTSSPSVDLGKLSLA
-136 IALGNLILESQST
+136 SQST
-149 LLNEVVVEG
+149 LLNEITVEG
-158 ERNPMS
+158 ERNPMT

-171 YNAAAFQVQ
+171 YNSAAFQVQ
-180 PNASVEDLLKKLPG
+180 PNANVEELLKKLPG

-230 NLPANAIDKVQV
+230 NLPASAIDKIQV
-242 FDKKSDQAEFTGI
+242 FDKKSDQAEFTGV

-268 REDSRRG
+268 KEDSRKG
-275 SFGSL
+275 SFGNL
-280 NGGIGSQDRFQGKAN
+280 NGGIGSEGRFQGKAS

-328 GGMSRQGGFQIDGDS
+328 GGMSRSGGAQIDGDS

-354 NTYSGGLNYTNSIN
+354 NTYSGGLNYTNTLSD
-368 KKTDLTA
+368 KTELNG
-375 SYFYSM
+375 SYFYSL

-393 NFLTDRTF
+393 NFLADRTF
-401 FNTEESKQN
+401 FNTENSKQN
-410 NKNQSHRLNVV
+410 SQNQSHRLNVV

-432 RLTSRVTLRESKSLY
+432 KLTSRVTFRGSNTLY
-447 EGENATLNADFTP
+447 DGETETLNSDYSP
-460 SNQNIRTNT
+460 SNSNIRTNT
-469 SDGAATQLT
+469 SEGSASQLT
-478 NDLLFR
+478 NDLLYRR
-484 KRLSKPGRSYSAN
+484 KLSKPGRSYSAN

-508 GENLSENTFFRAGKN
+508 GENLSENTFFRAGRS

-528 KQRFEQDNERVTYGV
+528 KQRFTQDNERISYGV
-543 RISYTEPLFRLQYLE
+543 KLSYTEPLFKKQYLE

-573 VYDLAFGLNPYEK
+573 VYDLAFGLNPFEK
-586 FNTQLSNQYT
+586 FNSQLSNKYT
-596 TDYNYHRGGANYRF
+596 TDYNYHRGGGNYRF
-610 SGEKFNLTAGASL
+610 SGEKFNLTAGASV

-629 GDLILTEQHIEKK
+629 GELILTEQNIEKK

-652 RWDVGKGKNLS
+652 RWEVGKGKNLS

-698 PEYSHNLATRFFS
+698 PEYSHNMGVRFFS

-717 TNIFVFSNIGYTQN
+717 TNLFIFSNIGYTQN
-731 KIRNTQIIDERYVTT
+731 KIRNTQIIDDRYITT

-751 VANDLNISARANF
+751 VANDLNISTRANF
-764 GTRIKPLKI
+764 GTRIKPLKL

-781 LKNKGLTYINGALST
+781 NRNKGLTYINGELSSTLST
-796 TNSTN
+796 SM
-801 LSGGLSIEN
+801 SGGISIEN
-810 QKKELFDWQ
+810 QKKDLFDWQ
-819 LGLDWS
+819 IGMDWS
-825 HSKTAYSIAT
+825 NSNTSYSIAS
-835 QNARQFSVRTY
+835 QNARSFSVKTY
-846 TANINI
+846 TANINV
-852 PLFKKV
+852 PLFKKA
-858 INVST
+858 INLST

-883 WNSGLSVFILKDK
+883 WNSGLSVFVLKDK
-896 KGELKLAAIDMLN
+896 RGELKLAAIDMLN
-909 RNTGIS
+909 KNTGIS
-915 RAADFNYTSDEQ
+915 RTADFNYTSDEQ
-927 IRSLGRFFMLSFT
+927 IRSLGRYFMLSFT
-940 YTLKGVGGNPMGI
+940 YTLKGMGGNQMGM
-953 PQGMRIFM
+953 PAGGMRMFM

>member
-1 LFGRVICHFDL
+1 MSTNL
-12 KLFVTQGIYI
+12 KL
-22 SFTEKKG
+22 
-29 KMNLMS
+29 
-35 SKLTPFLF
+35 
-43 SILLFSLFTGVLRA
+43 SLFCLTLGFLCSGNLLA
-57 QNIGNLSGVVLDS
+57 QNIGKLTGVVSDS
-70 AGVALS
+70 TGGVLS

-85 TDSTLVEFTL
+85 TDSTLVEFAL
-95 SENDGRFRFEKISL
+95 SENDGRFKFEKISL
-109 GDYLL
+109 GDFLL

-121 KSFYRPLAFSATVPN
+121 SSYYTPVSFSASSPSVD
-136 IALGNLILESQST
+136 LGKVSLASQST
-149 LLNEVVVEG
+149 LLNEITVEG
-158 ERNPMS
+158 ERNPMT

-171 YNAAAFQVQ
+171 YNSAAFQVQ
-180 PNASVEDLLKKLPG
+180 PNANVEELLKKLPG

-230 NLPANAIDKVQV
+230 NLPASAIDKIQV
-242 FDKKSDQAEFTGI
+242 FDKKSDQAEFTGV

-268 REDSRRG
+268 KEDSRKG
-275 SFGSL
+275 SFGNL
-280 NGGIGSQDRFQGKAN
+280 NGGVGSEGRFQGKAS

-328 GGMSRQGGFQIDGDS
+328 GGMSRGGGIQIDGDS

-354 NTYSGGLNYTNSIN
+354 NTYSGGLNYTNTFSD
-368 KKTDLTA
+368 KTELNG
-375 SYFYSM
+375 SYFYSL

-393 NFLTDRTF
+393 NFLADRTF
-401 FNTEESKQN
+401 FNTEDSKQN
-410 NKNQSHRLNVV
+410 SQNQSHRLNVV
-421 LDHKLDSFQSI
+421 LDHKLDSFQSFK
-432 RLTSRVTLRESKSLY
+432 LTSRITFRGSNTLY
-447 EGENATLNADFTP
+447 EGETETLNADYSP
-460 SNQNIRTNT
+460 SNSNIRTNT
-469 SDGAATQLT
+469 SEGSASQLT
-478 NDLLFR
+478 NDLLYRR
-484 KRLSKPGRSYSAN
+484 KLSKPGRSYSAN

-508 GENLSENTFFRAGKN
+508 GENLSENIFFRAGKSKI
-523 RTDTI
+523 DTI
-528 KQRFEQDNERVTYGV
+528 KQRFTQDNERISYGV
-543 RISYTEPLFRLQYLE
+543 RLSYTEPLFKKQYLE

-573 VYDLAFGLNPYEK
+573 VYDLAFGLNPFEK
-586 FNTQLSNQYT
+586 FNSQLSNQYT
-596 TDYNYHRGGANYRF
+596 TDYNYHRGGGNYRF
-610 SGEKFNLTAGASL
+610 SGEKFNLTAGASV

-629 GDLILTEQHIEKK
+629 GELILTEQNIEKK

-652 RWDVGKGKNLS
+652 RWEVGKGKNLS

-698 PEYSHNLATRFFS
+698 PEYSHNMGVRFFS

-717 TNIFVFSNIGYTQN
+717 TNLFIFSNIGYTQN
-731 KIRNTQIIDERYVTT
+731 KIRNTQVIDDQYITT

-751 VANDLNISARANF
+751 VANDLNISTRANF
-764 GTRIKPLKI
+764 GTRIKPLKL

-781 LKNKGLTYINGALST
+781 VMNQGLTYINGALST

-801 LSGGLSIEN
+801 ISGGISIEN

-819 LGLDWS
+819 IGMDWRNS
-825 HSKTAYSIAT
+825 NTAYSIAT
-835 QNARQFSVRTY
+835 QNARSFSVKTY
-846 TANINI
+846 TANINV
-852 PLFKKV
+852 PLFKKA
-858 INVST
+858 INLST

-883 WNSGLSVFILKDK
+883 WNSGLSVFVLKDK
-896 KGELKLAAIDMLN
+896 RGELKLAAIDMLN
-909 RNTGIS
+909 KNTGIS
-915 RAADFNYTSDEQ
+915 RSADFNYTSDEQ
-927 IRSLGRFFMLSFT
+927 IRSLGRYFMLSFT
-940 YTLKGVGGNPMGI
+940 YTLKGMGGNQMGM
-953 PQGMRIFM
+953 PAGGMRMFM

>member
-1 LFGRVICHFDL
+1 MSTKLKSVLF
-12 KLFVTQGIYI
+12 
-22 SFTEKKG
+22 SFT
-29 KMNLMS
+29 LS
-35 SKLTPFLF
+35 F
-43 SILLFSLFTGVLRA
+43 LFTGFLNA
-57 QNIGNLSGVVLDS
+57 QNIGKLSGVVLDS
-70 AGVALS
+70 AGGSLN

-85 TDSTLVEFTL
+85 ADSTLIEFAL
-95 SENDGRFRFEKISL
+95 SENDGRFKFEKLSM
-109 GDYLL
+109 GDFLL
-114 NITYLGY
+114 NVTYLGY
-121 KSFYRPLAFSATVPN
+121 KSFYKSVTFSSAMPN
-136 IALGNLILESQST
+136 VNMGNVVLESQST
-149 LLNEVVVEG
+149 LMNEIVVEG
-158 ERNPMS
+158 ERNPMT

-171 YNAAAFQVQ
+171 YNSAAFQVQ
-180 PNASVEDLLKKLPG
+180 PNATVEELLKKLPG

-204 AQGETVN
+204 AQGETIN

-230 NLPANAIDKVQV
+230 NLPASAIDKIQV
-242 FDKKSDQAEFTGI
+242 FDKKSDQAEFTGV

-268 REDSRRG
+268 KEDSRKG
-275 SFGSL
+275 SFGNL
-280 NGGIGSQDRFQGKAN
+280 NGGIGTEERFQGKAS

-328 GGMSRQGGFQIDGDS
+328 GGMSRGGGVQIDGDS

-354 NTYSGGLNYTNSIN
+354 NTYSGGLNYTNTLS
-368 KKTDLTA
+368 KKTELNG
-375 SYFYSM
+375 SYFYSL

-401 FNTEESKQN
+401 FNTEDSKQN
-410 NKNQSHRLNVV
+410 SQNQSHRFNVV

-432 RLTSRVTLRESKSLY
+432 KLTSRITLRGSNTLY
-447 EGENATLNADFTP
+447 EGETATLNADYSP
-460 SNQNIRTNT
+460 SNSSTRTNT
-469 SDGAATQLT
+469 SEGTAKQLT
-478 NDLLFR
+478 NDLLYR
-484 KRLSKPGRSYSAN
+484 RRLSKPGRSYSAN

-508 GENLSENTFFRAGKN
+508 GENLSENTFFKAGKSKI
-523 RTDTI
+523 DTI
-528 KQRFEQDNERVTYGV
+528 KQRFDQDNERITYGV
-543 RISYTEPLFRLQYLE
+543 RLSYTEPLFKLQYLE

-573 VYDLAFGLNPYEK
+573 VYDLAFGLNPFEK
-586 FNTQLSNQYT
+586 FNTQLSNKFT
-596 TDYNYHRGGANYRF
+596 TDYDYHRGGANYRY
-610 SGEKFNLTAGASL
+610 SGEKFNITAGASL

-652 RWDVGKGKNLS
+652 RWEVGKGKNLS

-690 YVGNPDLR
+690 YVGNPNLR
-698 PEYSHNLATRFFS
+698 PEYSHNVGARFFS

-717 TNIFVFSNIGYTQN
+717 TNIFIFSNIGYTQN
-731 KIRNTQIIDERYVTT
+731 KIRNTQIIDERYITT

-751 VANDLNISARANF
+751 VANDLNLSTRANF
-764 GTRIKPLKI
+764 GTRIKPLKL
-773 RINSNAGI
+773 RINSNVGI
-781 LKNKGLTYINGALST
+781 NRNKGLTYINGALST

-819 LGLDWS
+819 IGIDWS
-825 HSKTAYSIAT
+825 NSKTAYSIAT
-835 QNARQFSVRTY
+835 QNARQYSVKTY

-852 PLFKKV
+852 PLFKKA
-858 INVST
+858 INLST
-863 NLDYEIYSGLSAGF
+863 NLDYEIYTGLSAGF

-883 WNSGLSVFILKDK
+883 WNSGLSVFVLKDK
-896 KGELKLAAIDMLN
+896 RGELKLAAVDMLN

-915 RAADFNYTSDEQ
+915 RSADFNYTSDEQ
-927 IRSLGRFFMLSFT
+927 IRSLGRYFMLSFT
-940 YTLKGVGGNPMGI
+940 YTLKGMGGNQMGM
-953 PQGMRIFM
+953 PAGGMRMFM

>member
-1 LFGRVICHFDL
+1 MSTNL
-12 KLFVTQGIYI
+12 KLILF
-22 SFTEKKG
+22 F
-29 KMNLMS
+29 
-35 SKLTPFLF
+35 LTVG
-43 SILLFSLFTGVLRA
+43 LLFCGNLSA
-57 QNIGNLSGVVLDS
+57 QNIGKLTGVVSDS
-70 AGVALS
+70 TGGLLS

-85 TDSTLVEFTL
+85 TDSTLVEFAL
-95 SENDGRFRFEKISL
+95 SENDGRFKFEKISL
-109 GDYLL
+109 GDFLL

-121 KSFYRPLAFSATVPN
+121 SSYYTPVSFSASNPS
-136 IALGNLILESQST
+136 IDLGKVSLESQST
-149 LLNEVVVEG
+149 LLNEITVEG
-158 ERNPMS
+158 ERNPMT

-171 YNAAAFQVQ
+171 YNSAAFQVQ
-180 PNASVEDLLKKLPG
+180 PNANVEELLKKLPG

-230 NLPANAIDKVQV
+230 NLPASAIDKIQV
-242 FDKKSDQAEFTGI
+242 FDKKSDQAEFTGV

-268 REDSRRG
+268 KEDSRKG
-275 SFGSL
+275 SFGNV
-280 NGGIGSQDRFQGKAN
+280 NGGVGSEGRFQGKAS

-328 GGMSRQGGFQIDGDS
+328 GGMSRGGGIQIDGDS

-354 NTYSGGLNYTNSIN
+354 NTYSGGLNYTNTFSA
-368 KKTDLTA
+368 KTELNG
-375 SYFYSM
+375 SYFYSL

-393 NFLTDRTF
+393 NFLADRTF
-401 FNTEESKQN
+401 FNTEDSKQN
-410 NKNQSHRLNVV
+410 SQNQSHRLNVV

-432 RLTSRVTLRESKSLY
+432 KLTSRVTFRGSNTLY
-447 EGENATLNADFTP
+447 EGETETLNADYSP
-460 SNQNIRTNT
+460 SNSNIRTNT
-469 SDGAATQLT
+469 SEGSASQLT
-478 NDLLFR
+478 NDLLYRR
-484 KRLSKPGRSYSAN
+484 KLSKPGRSYSAN

-508 GENLSENTFFRAGKN
+508 GENLSENIFFRAGKS
-523 RTDTI
+523 RIDTI
-528 KQRFEQDNERVTYGV
+528 KQRFSQDNERISYGV
-543 RISYTEPLFRLQYLE
+543 RLSYTEPLFKKQYLE

-573 VYDLAFGLNPYEK
+573 VYDLAFGLNPFEK
-586 FNTQLSNQYT
+586 FNSQLSNQYT
-596 TDYNYHRGGANYRF
+596 TDYNYHRGGGNYRF
-610 SGEKFNLTAGASL
+610 SGEKFNLTAGASV

-629 GDLILTEQHIEKK
+629 GELILTEQNIEKK

-652 RWDVGKGKNLS
+652 RWEVGKGKNLS

-698 PEYSHNLATRFFS
+698 PEYSHNMGVRFFS

-717 TNIFVFSNIGYTQN
+717 TNLFIFSNIGYTQN
-731 KIRNTQIIDERYVTT
+731 KIRNTQVIDDQYITT

-751 VANDLNISARANF
+751 VANDLNISTRANF
-764 GTRIKPLKI
+764 GTRIKPLKL

-781 LKNKGLTYINGALST
+781 VMNQGLTYINGALST

-801 LSGGLSIEN
+801 ISGGISIEN
-810 QKKELFDWQ
+810 QKKDLFDWQ
-819 LGLDWS
+819 IGMDWRNS
-825 HSKTAYSIAT
+825 NTAYSIAT
-835 QNARQFSVRTY
+835 QNARSFSVKTY
-846 TANINI
+846 TANINV
-852 PLFKKV
+852 PLFKKA
-858 INVST
+858 INLSS

-883 WNSGLSVFILKDK
+883 WNSGLSVFVLKDK
-896 KGELKLAAIDMLN
+896 RGELKLAAIDMLN
-909 RNTGIS
+909 KNTGIS
-915 RAADFNYTSDEQ
+915 RNADFNYTSDEQ
-927 IRSLGRFFMLSFT
+927 IRSLGRYFMLSFT
-940 YTLKGVGGNPMGI
+940 YTLKGMGGNQMGM
-953 PQGMRIFM
+953 PAGGMRMFM